1 MSSEHIVRS
10 FDEQLQRL
18 NELVSRMGGLAESQL
33 EGAIEALVKRDTA
46 LAENVVAGDKKIDA
60 LEAEIDEMAMRM
72 IALRQPMGP
81 DLRQIFTALKIA
93 PDLERIGDYAKNVAK
108 RSIALA
114 QVPPVRPLH
123 TVPRMARIAREM
135 INDVLDAYAANDVA
149 KAHAVWERDR
159 EVDEIYDSLFREL
172 LTYMMED
179 TRNISACT
187 HLLFIAKNI
196 ERIGDLATNVA
207 ERIHFQVVGEPLDE
221 DRPKADKASV
231 TIIAPEQDQP

>member
-1 MSSEHIVRS
+1 MSGDHIVRS

-33 EGAIEALVKRDTA
+33 EGAIDALVKRDPA
-46 LAENVVAGDKKIDA
+46 AAKIIVAADQEIDA

-108 RSIALA
+108 RSMALA
-114 QVPPVRPLH
+114 QVPPVKPLY
-123 TVPRMARIAREM
+123 TIPRMGRMVREM
-135 INDVLDAYAANDVA
+135 ISDVLDAYATSDVA
-149 KAHAVWERDR
+149 KARAVWERDQ
-159 EVDEIYDSLFREL
+159 EVDDLYDSLFREL

-179 TRNISACT
+179 ARNISACT

-196 ERIGDLATNVA
+196 ERMGDLATNVA
-207 ERIHFQVVGEPLDE
+207 ERIHFQVEGETLDE
-221 DRPKADKASV
+221 DRPKADRASV
-231 TIIAPEQDQP
+231 TVIAPKKD